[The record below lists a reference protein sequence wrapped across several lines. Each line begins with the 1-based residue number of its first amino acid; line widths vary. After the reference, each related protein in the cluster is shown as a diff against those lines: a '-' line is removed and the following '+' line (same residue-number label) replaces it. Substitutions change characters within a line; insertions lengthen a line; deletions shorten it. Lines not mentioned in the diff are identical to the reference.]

1 VFDEDG
7 TVRDPSIAAA
17 ILGFFRNRNDILP
30 AVVDREGA
38 VTKVIDDGNLWLAQQ
53 NADWTKGL
61 AIAETA
67 ANLLEAGEL
76 APMHVPP
83 TWEVS
88 QLRRGQPDV
97 GALQKLIKKYLEAL
111 APFKKAAAK

>member
-1 VFDEDG
+1 MVVA
-7 TVRDPSIAAA
+7 TPNPV
-17 ILGFFRNRNDILP
+17 P

-38 VTKVIDDGNLWLAQQ
+38 VTRVIDDGNRWLTQQ
-53 NADWTKGL
+53 DANWNKGL
-61 AIAETA
+61 NIAETA

-83 TWEVS
+83 TWEVR

-97 GALQKLIKKYLEAL
+97 HALQKLIQKYLEEL
-111 APFKKAAAK
+111 APFKRPAAK